1 MYISKYIVRLQSDYS
16 HHRYGVARHVMNGVL
31 FDLPGCA
38 LTERARKTA
47 LPPPSP
53 HPLKRPRNG
62 SFSSSA

>member
-38 LTERARKTA
+38 LTERARK
-47 LPPPSP
+47 PPSP
-53 HPLKRPRNG
+53 T
-62 SFSSSA
+62 FASSSEAPRKVV